1 MSSREFVLVSES
13 WVSFSQDGMSVSW
26 NDISAIND
34 FSDISNDGLLTD
46 FAWISS
52 SRFNETED
60 PLKNLLVSQSVEWS
74 SQSVQTGR
82 ERQVRVGESR
92 SNQMG
97 RVGGNVSSLMV
108 SMDGQISSEA
118 LLDSL
123 TVESEHVSVV
133 SSPVQVWVGWD
144 DITVV
149 VLMSVNDGSNFGNLG
164 SQIKR
169 IFQVVLPVVL
179 LVGLSSSIDLV
190 EFRVSLFVQDGHR
203 EHSHWVGVSWEA
215 QDEVDSIIVELSS
228 FIPLIMDGLEFL
240 LVWKISS
247 HQQPE

>member
-1 MSSREFVLVSES
+1 
-13 WVSFSQDGMSVSW
+13 
-26 NDISAIND
+26 
-34 FSDISNDGLLTD
+34 
-46 FAWISS
+46 
-52 SRFNETED
+52 
-60 PLKNLLVSQSVEWS
+60 
-74 SQSVQTGR
+74 
-82 ERQVRVGESR
+82 
-92 SNQMG
+92 MG
-97 RVGGNVSSLMV
+97 RVSGNVSSLMV
-108 SMDGQISSEA
+108 SVDGQISSEA